1 MRLRVP
7 GTAQGLATGA
17 PVTKHQPGTSP
28 ELTGL
33 CPSQG
38 SRATSGSEV
47 NSTPRIPP
55 PRRGPRRGRTSCPQH
70 PLSRGLRVRGR
81 PATPRPHPGPAPK
94 MSEEDAEARGERPLS
109 TKKSAYRHLP
119 RAKARFLSSCSK
131 RAAHHAPLSL
141 GRLIIETTGFHCE
154 NIHVGGNTTEQRSLP
169 KPPPSRL
176 RCSEVQRGLHKGFT
190 SEERKRGPRPLVIP
204 RANVRPSP

>member
-70 PLSRGLRVRGR
+70 PPSRGLRVRGR

-154 NIHVGGNTTEQRSLP
+154 NIHFGGKHNGTTKFTKTTTKQAEMLGSTKGASQRIHFRGAKAWASPPGNTQS
-169 KPPPSRL
+169 
-176 RCSEVQRGLHKGFT
+176 
-190 SEERKRGPRPLVIP
+190 
-204 RANVRPSP
+204 